1 MAHPKEEFPKLEK
14 TKEEL
19 ITKLKVR
26 LFQYVKKP
34 ERLMFTTEHTHTKEK
49 FIIKVNYF
57 QNNFFVTL

>member
-1 MAHPKEEFPKLEK
+1 MAHPKRRVSK
-14 TKEEL
+14 TRKNKEEL

-26 LFQYVKKP
+26 LFQYVKKL